1 MASPPTTPPSKRA
14 RLTASITPPA
24 PRSRPSRVELG
35 LRKDYLIGATA
46 RAFADWLQSFT
57 TLVAATSRLRARARV
72 TPPSPS
78 ITTTE
83 RETDLDSNASTRV
96 LGEHVMDDIAAHEV
110 ERLRLES
117 EGEVLVEV
125 GQ

>member
-1 MASPPTTPPSKRA
+1 M
-14 RLTASITPPA
+14 
-24 PRSRPSRVELG
+24 
-35 LRKDYLIGATA
+35 

-57 TLVAATSRLRARARV
+57 TLVAATARLRARV

-83 RETDLDSNASTRV
+83 RETDLDSNASTQV